1 MTSTSE
7 DGATIRSRLPQFEF
21 EAVFDRT
28 PHLYLVLDP
37 SFTIVA
43 ANAAYCAAT
52 MTEHDAI
59 LGRAFFEV
67 FPDNPGDYSA
77 DGVANLRASLLK
89 VLKTREADRM
99 DVQKYDIRTRDT
111 GAFQERYWSPVNVPV
126 MGSDGYV
133 RWVIHSVEDVTE
145 IMSLRAETAAQRSD
159 AASQRLLVQLRETK
173 RALAARDSENA
184 ELREMLRRQPRN

>member
-7 DGATIRSRLPQFEF
+7 DSTTERHRLPQTDFEP
-21 EAVFDRT
+21 VFDRT
-28 PHLYLVLDP
+28 PGLYLVLDP

-43 ANAAYCAAT
+43 ANDAYCAAT
-52 MTEHDAI
+52 MTDRDAI
-59 LGRAFFEV
+59 LGRPFFEV

-89 VLKTREADRM
+89 VLKTRESDRM

-111 GAFQERYWSPVNVPV
+111 GAFQARYWSPVNVPV
-126 MGSDGYV
+126 MGADGYV

-145 IMSLRAETAAQRSD
+145 LMSLRSDAAAQRTD

-173 RALAARDSENA
+173 RALAARESENA
-184 ELREMLRRQPRN
+184 QLREVLKRQQRN